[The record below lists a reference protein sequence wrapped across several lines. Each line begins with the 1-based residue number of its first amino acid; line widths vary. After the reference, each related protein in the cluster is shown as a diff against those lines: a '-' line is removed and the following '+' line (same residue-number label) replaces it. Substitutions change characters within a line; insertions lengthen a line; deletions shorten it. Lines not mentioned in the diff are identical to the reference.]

1 MRGTLRYD
9 QELSPARGPV
19 FFWPDIV
26 ILFTKSAVIVP
37 TIEATLGY
45 AKRLA
50 HFSVRRMCDRFT
62 RWHVDHG
69 LAHWPAPQQRCQ
81 ADAL

>member
-1 MRGTLRYD
+1 MRGPLRYD
-9 QELSPARGPV
+9 QELSPACRPV
-19 FFWPDIV
+19 FFGLDIV
-26 ILFTKSAVIVP
+26 ILFTKSGTIVP

-50 HFSVRRMCDRFT
+50 HISVRRMCHCFT
-62 RWHVDHG
+62 RWHIDLG
-69 LAHWPAPQQRCQ
+69 LAHWPAPRQRCQ